1 VPECLIDLCVN
12 LSVLRVYKCLF
23 TQRTQ
28 RQTTKFTKKL
38 ETDPLLAIRRCCSH
52 ASKDSVQYDTIEGM
66 VKAQS
71 ITERAQ
77 TFGELRAS
85 GYVSRSVKDEMRA
98 NLIAKLRGGERLFP
112 GILGYDESVVPQ
124 IVNAVLA
131 KHNLILL
138 GLRGQAKSRLIRQLT
153 GLMDDEIPII
163 AGSEVND
170 DPFAPLSAFGRQ
182 QIELHGDE
190 TKIDWVNRGNR
201 FVEKLA
207 TPDVTIA
214 DIIGDVDPIK
224 AARGGH
230 LLSDELTI
238 HFGLL
243 PRANRGIFAIN
254 ELPDLAGKI
263 QVGLFN
269 IMQEGDVQ
277 IKGYPVRLP
286 LDVMLVFSAN
296 PEDYTARGKIIT
308 PLKDR
313 IGAEIHTHYPA
324 NVQLSSEIT
333 KQEAWTSRPGFESFS
348 LSIPEF
354 ISETI
359 EQIAFEARD
368 DQRVDKRSGVSQRFS
383 ISALESAVSN
393 AERRALI
400 TGESEIVPRISD
412 IYSALPSMTGKMEL
426 EYEGE
431 QIGATRLAKDL
442 IKRASGVIFEG
453 FFLGIDFAPAV
464 QWFDEG
470 NRLLLS
476 DTASAQECAMLLE
489 SVPDLIDLTLVPLDF
504 DRKEKAKMVSAC
516 EFVLEGLYAQNKIS
530 RSEDGSYEA
539 VTKAKR
545 DRRGMIYEDLTDL
558 EGYN

>member
-1 VPECLIDLCVN
+1 M
-12 LSVLRVYKCLF
+12 
-23 TQRTQ
+23 
-28 RQTTKFTKKL
+28 TKAVTL
-38 ETDPLLAIRRCCSH
+38 
-52 ASKDSVQYDTIEGM
+52 
-66 VKAQS
+66 
-71 ITERAQ
+71 
-77 TFGELRAS
+77 GELKAS
-85 GYVSRSVKDEMRA
+85 GYSSRSVKDELRA
-98 NLIAKLRGGERLFP
+98 NLIKKLKSGEKLFRG
-112 GILGYDESVVPQ
+112 IVGYEESVIPQ
-124 IVNAVLA
+124 IINAILS
-131 KHNLILL
+131 KHNIIFL
-138 GLRGQAKSRLIRQLT
+138 GTRGQAKSRIIRQLT
-153 GLMDDEIPII
+153 ELLDDEMPII
-163 AGSEVND
+163 AGSEIND
-170 DPFAPLSAFGRQ
+170 NPFQPLSAFGRR

-190 TKIDWVNRGNR
+190 TKIDWVSRDSR

-224 AARGGH
+224 AAKGGH

-296 PEDYTARGKIIT
+296 PDDYTARGKIIT

-313 IGAEIHTHYPA
+313 IGTEIQTHYPKDLGLG
-324 NVQLSSEIT
+324 VEIT
-333 KQEAWTSRPGFESFS
+333 RQEAWTKREDFEGFTVE
-348 LSIPEF
+348 IPDF
-354 ISETI
+354 IAETI

-368 DQRVDKRSGVSQRFS
+368 DQRIDKRSGVSQRFP
-383 ISALESAVSN
+383 ITALESAISN
-393 AERRALI
+393 AERRALV
-400 TGESEIVPRISD
+400 TGEEEIVPRISD
-412 IYSALPSMTGKMEL
+412 IYAALPSMTGKIEL

-442 IKRASGVIFEG
+442 IKRASGLVFEG
-453 FFLGIDFAPAV
+453 FFLGIDFAPTV

-470 NRLLLS
+470 NKLLLS
-476 DTASAQECAMLLE
+476 ETASAEECVSLLDFVPELIE
-489 SVPDLIDLTLVPLDF
+489 STLVPLEF
-504 DRKEKAKMVSAC
+504 GRNKKAKLVSAC

-530 RSEDGSYEA
+530 RNEEGGFEA
-539 VTKAKR
+539 ATKAKR
-545 DRRGMIYEDLTDL
+545 DRRGMIYEDFTDV